1 MSSPVVIRVTHRYS
15 APAERVF
22 DAWLT
27 SGQASRFLFRTRT
40 GNVMRCEITPEVG
53 GGFTV
58 TDRRPAADGD
68 ESVFD
73 VVHMGK
79 YIEISRPRRL
89 VFDFSVLTMG
99 SDDPTRVTVDVTPLG
114 PQSCELALTHEM
126 GNTELARMM
135 EEGSRKGWLNML
147 GAIERELFPRRV
159 GIQL

>member
-1 MSSPVVIRVTHRYS
+1 
-15 APAERVF
+15 
-22 DAWLT
+22 
-27 SGQASRFLFRTRT
+27 
-40 GNVMRCEITPEVG
+40 MRCEITPEVG

-114 PQSCELALTHEM
+114 PQSSELALTHDM
-126 GNTELARMM
+126 GGSELARMM
-135 EEGSRKGWLNML
+135 EPASRKGWLNML
-147 GAIERELFPRRV
+147 GTIERELFPRRV